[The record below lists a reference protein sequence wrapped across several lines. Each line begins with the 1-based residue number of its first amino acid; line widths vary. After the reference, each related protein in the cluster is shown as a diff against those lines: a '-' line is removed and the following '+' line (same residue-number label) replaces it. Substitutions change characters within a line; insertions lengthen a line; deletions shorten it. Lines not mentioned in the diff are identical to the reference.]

1 MKKIT
6 LMALIALTTVTL
18 VTGCGKDN
26 EKDKEKLPQANTNED
41 VIKDQT
47 VESFSF
53 ENTSLVYYEG
63 TTTLETVVTNTMD
76 TDQTLQEFQIIV
88 KDKDDNVMITLVGFV
103 GSTIKAGESKVI
115 SSNCGEDLT
124 KAASIEYVVVR

>member
-6 LMALIALTTVTL
+6 LMTLIALTTVTL
-18 VTGCGKDN
+18 VTGCGKDK
-26 EKDKEKLPQANTNED
+26 EEDKEKLPQANTNED

-53 ENTSLVYYEG
+53 ENTSLVYHEG